1 MSRKKINNDEP
12 IVAICYD
19 FDKTLSPKEMQEYT
33 LFPKLN
39 ISAEEFWKESNNF
52 AKENGMD
59 KILSYMK
66 LLQKLI
72 NEKDESISLV
82 KDDFV
87 EMGKNVDLF
96 VGLDTWFDRINKYAE
111 SLNLKVE
118 HYIISAG
125 LKEIIE
131 GTKIV
136 KKFKE
141 IYASCFAYNK
151 IGTPLWP
158 KQVVNYTT
166 KTQYLFRIN
175 KGCLDLSDEET
186 INSYMHN
193 EERRIPFPN
202 MIYIGDSDTD
212 IPAMKVITKENGYA
226 IGVYNPKE
234 NDIKKVCNLLGQE
247 RINHFA
253 PADYSEG
260 GRLENLIKTVLNN
273 IKSREDLNK
282 INILQKKLSIYLSDF
297 SKLFSELEES
307 FNNNLFEHNN
317 LRKIASMFRKK
328 AIKNLR
334 SMGLDKSDLESAIIY
349 INSLISKTK
358 QYSKNKTKEKLNE
371 EHQNLMGAN
380 EESENK

>member
-1 MSRKKINNDEP
+1 
-12 IVAICYD
+12 
-19 FDKTLSPKEMQEYT
+19 
-33 LFPKLN
+33 
-39 ISAEEFWKESNNF
+39 
-52 AKENGMD
+52 
-59 KILSYMK
+59 
-66 LLQKLI
+66 
-72 NEKDESISLV
+72 
-82 KDDFV
+82 
-87 EMGKNVDLF
+87 MGKNVDLF
-96 VGLDTWFDRINKYAE
+96 VGLDTWFDRINKCAE

-151 IGTPLWP
+151 NGIPIWP

-186 INSYMHN
+186 INSYMDN
-193 EERRIPFPN
+193 EKRRIPFPN

-226 IGVYNPKE
+226 IGVYNPAE
-234 NDIKKVCNLLGQE
+234 NDIKKVCDLLGQE
-247 RINHFA
+247 RINQFA

-282 INILQKKLSIYLSDF
+282 INILQKNLSTYLSDF
-297 SKLFSELEES
+297 SKSFSELEES
-307 FNNNLFEHNN
+307 FNNNLFDSDHLIN
-317 LRKIASMFRKK
+317 IASMLRNKAKK
-328 AIKNLR
+328 HLKN
-334 SMGLDKSDLESAIIY
+334 MNLDKRDLESAIKY
-349 INSLISKTK
+349 IDSLTSEIK
-358 QYSKNKTKEKLNE
+358 QYSKNKMKEKLNE
-371 EHQNLMGAN
+371 EHQNLMGAK
-380 EESENK
+380 EESEKK